1 MRILIFMY
9 YQAVRT
15 RHYYL
20 QPPKKERSSVNPS
33 HLLGMDSQKTFLFPL
48 ETAPL
53 KKSKG
58 RQAITKKAN
67 QQQTAVGEE
76 ISNDENS
83 NILECS
89 E

>member
-1 MRILIFMY
+1 MY

-15 RHYYL
+15 RHYHL
-20 QPPKKERSSVNPS
+20 QPPEKESSSVNLS
-33 HLLGMDSQKTFLFPL
+33 HLLGLDSQKTFLFPL

-76 ISNDENS
+76 ISNDEDW